1 MRADG
6 RKDGRDEAKSLSAIL
21 RTRLKETQNHIIL
34 TTGTALS
41 TASQGLPPS
50 DHAYTN
56 SPNAMSVTIFT
67 SHTLCFFYHY
77 SKRRSRHRMSRLMQA
92 FYATKLT
99 LLRIRKSKT
108 QYVFSNKFT
117 ILYLLFI
124 WA

>member
-1 MRADG
+1 MRAEG
-6 RKDGRDEAKSLSAIL
+6 RKDRRDEAKSLSAIL

-67 SHTLCFFYHY
+67 SHTLCFFYHCF
-77 SKRRSRHRMSRLMQA
+77 QA
-92 FYATKLT
+92 TQPSPDVPVDAGFLCNKAHFVEETKKQDPV
-99 LLRIRKSKT
+99 R
-108 QYVFSNKFT
+108 F
-117 ILYLLFI
+117 
-124 WA
+124 